1 MSNLIGLCDYHW
13 IGPIAWW
20 LSRESSEKAAW
31 LQAGGSIAAVRIVF
45 FVANRQQKK
54 RQLEVEETNRKIVM
68 SAAANLYT
76 ALSYQSTILQFAPK
90 GDGKI
95 GREMN
100 FDEAVKFIRIQD
112 RLKDALETIVD
123 KSHYFSLE
131 LCEEIVKLSLN
142 VAAYDRVVDQRARLT
157 SLKDPDVFFQNIA
170 GMTSDMSAK
179 IVTLQS
185 MLGPYLP
192 SASS

>member
-1 MSNLIGLCDYHW
+1 MNSLIGLCEYHW

-31 LQAGGSIAAVRIVF
+31 LQAVGSMAAVWIVF
-45 FVANRQQKK
+45 FVANRQQRI
-54 RQLEVEETNRKIVM
+54 RQIEIEETNRKIVM

-76 ALSYQSTILQFAPK
+76 ALTYQSTILQFTPR

-95 GREMN
+95 GHEMN

-112 RLKDALETIVD
+112 RLKDALKTVVD

-131 LCEEIVKLSLN
+131 LCQEIIKLNMS
-142 VAAYDRVVDQRARLT
+142 VAVYDRVIDQRAVMT
-157 SLKDPDVFFQNIA
+157 SLKNPDVFFQGTAN
-170 GMTSDMSAK
+170 MTSDMSAK
-179 IVTLQS
+179 ILTLRS
-185 MLGPYLP
+185 MLEPYLP
-192 SASS
+192 SQSP